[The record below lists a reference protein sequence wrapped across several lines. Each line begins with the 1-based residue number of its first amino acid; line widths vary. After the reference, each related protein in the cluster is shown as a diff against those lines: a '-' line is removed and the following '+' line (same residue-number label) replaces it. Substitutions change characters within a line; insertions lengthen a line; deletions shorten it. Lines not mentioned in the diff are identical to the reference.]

1 MASVEK
7 SKGTTIQPFRK
18 SAFCMYVI
26 WNAGVPCHYFL
37 LGLAESS
44 QGQGRVSGAIN
55 FLADIITI
63 TIFTFSETVFCMQSK
78 TKQREES
85 CNKTGLTAFP
95 LDEFEKFTSSILENF
110 YILIIFFPMS

>member
-1 MASVEK
+1 MIMASVEK

-18 SAFCMYVI
+18 RAFCMYVI

-55 FLADIITI
+55 FQINFRADIITI
-63 TIFTFSETVFCMQSK
+63 TIFTFSE
-78 TKQREES
+78 
-85 CNKTGLTAFP
+85 P
-95 LDEFEKFTSSILENF
+95 
-110 YILIIFFPMS
+110 